1 MLIRRA
7 DLAGKFNATDP
18 PVRWEMTTNAGSAA
32 QEACQTFGSGR
43 LF

>member
-7 DLAGKFNATDP
+7 DLAGKFNATDFTGAA
-18 PVRWEMTTNAGSAA
+18 EMTTNAGSAA
-32 QEACQTFGSGR
+32 QEACQATGSSQ